1 MATYRMQRLDAA
13 LLWLCLLGVGLSYY
27 AYVVE
32 TNKEK
37 DADYKPLCDL
47 SEHVSCTKAFMSE

>member
-1 MATYRMQRLDAA
+1 MATFYLNRLDAA
-13 LLWLCLLGVGLSYY
+13 LLCLCLLGIGISYY

-37 DADYKPLCDL
+37 NQDYQPLCDI
-47 SEHVSCTKAFMSE
+47 SEHVSCSKAFMSE